1 MEVNITACQTEPK
14 RIPFVAGVLF
24 AIRRMERNVHLNTT
38 VLSPRLRK
46 KTTIPFPWVYEILDG
61 MVASQIIRKVDLKQG
76 YHQIGVHREHVHR
89 TGFWTKSRLYQVN
102 VMPFSLC
109 NEQSAF

>member
-1 MEVNITACQTEPK
+1 
-14 RIPFVAGVLF
+14 
-24 AIRRMERNVHLNTT
+24 MERNVHLNTT

-89 TGFWTKSRLYQVN
+89 TGFWTKSKENTLN
-102 VMPFSLC
+102 IFAAWFSYDETIVTL
-109 NEQSAF
+109 NARVKRWKSWQYRRSW